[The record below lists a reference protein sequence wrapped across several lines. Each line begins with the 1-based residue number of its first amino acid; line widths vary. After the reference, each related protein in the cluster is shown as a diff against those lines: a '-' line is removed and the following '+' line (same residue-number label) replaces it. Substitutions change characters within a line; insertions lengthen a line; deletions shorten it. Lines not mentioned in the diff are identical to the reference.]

1 MMAQSLSKTDHV
13 RIVDVIGR
21 ITNMN
26 ICSLRQTLDQAAEN
40 ECGRLILDFSG
51 VEYINSAGLRGL
63 VELWQRSKQKQI
75 NLTIV
80 NPSERV
86 MTLLELV
93 GLDTVFEIFS
103 DLSAAAPHLANRL
116 LDHQTC
122 YCP

>member
-1 MMAQSLSKTDHV
+1 MMQSVSKTDHV

-21 ITNMN
+21 ITDVNV
-26 ICSLRQTLDQAAEN
+26 CALGQTLDQAVEN
-40 ECGRLILDFSG
+40 DCGRLILDFSG

-63 VELWQRSKQKQI
+63 VELWQRSKEKQI
-75 NLTIV
+75 VLTIV

-93 GLDTVFEIFS
+93 GLDSVFEIFS
-103 DLSAAAPHLANRL
+103 DLSAAAPHLANRQ

-122 YCP
+122 YC